1 MFKRTDNKNADSG
14 LPMGMVSSIAQGMT
28 INGDVET
35 DGDIRIDG
43 KVDGH
48 IFCKGKVVLGASG
61 SVEGD
66 LNAGTADIFGI
77 VNGNVQT
84 KDLLS
89 LKTKCTIN
97 GNLFVGRLNIEPDA
111 NFNGQCK
118 MSDGSPAQ
126 AVNEAKAILAGKN

>member
-1 MFKRTDNKNADSG
+1 MFKRTDKNADAG

-28 INGDVET
+28 ISGDIET

-43 KVDGH
+43 KIEGN
-48 IFCKGKVVLGASG
+48 IFSKGKIVLGASG
-61 SVEGD
+61 IVDGD
-66 LNAGTADIFGI
+66 LNVATADIFGT
-77 VNGNVQT
+77 VNGNINT
-84 KDLLS
+84 KDLVS
-89 LKTKCTIN
+89 LKTKCTVN

-118 MSDGSPAQ
+118 MNDGSPNQ